1 MFLIGHQTQWD
12 FLIKLIQ
19 NQRIPQAMIF
29 SGQEKLGKKKIALE
43 FIKLLNCQKVQLQ
56 NKEKEIIPCQFCIPC
71 KTLQKNQSPNLIFL
85 EPIGKEIQINQIRN
99 LQISLSLKP
108 QLGDFKTAIIDQ
120 AETLNSEAQNCL
132 LKTLEE
138 PKGQVLLIL
147 ITSQLEKLLPT
158 IRSRCQILKFFPV
171 SFSEVSEKLK
181 RKIKETDLKKMFFLS
196 SGRPGQIIDFL
207 EKPEEFSQ
215 ALKIFQE
222 GEKILKSE
230 LFEKFIFISRFFGKE
245 ISLKEI
251 TNFLNGLE
259 NYLRLVLLKKIG
271 VKNEILDSFNLKE
284 VENYSYQ
291 KLKENLEN
299 IQTLKNLISYTNIN
313 FKLALENLFLNLEQN

>member
-1 MFLIGHQTQWD
+1 MFLIGHQTQWN

-19 NQRIPQAMIF
+19 NQRIPQAIIF

-43 FIKLLNCQKVQLQ
+43 FIKLLNCQKVHFQ
-56 NKEKEIIPCQFCIPC
+56 NKEKEITPCQFCISC
-71 KTLQKNQSPNLIFL
+71 KTLQKNRSPNLFFL
-85 EPIGKEIQINQIRN
+85 EPIGKEIQIDQIRN
-99 LQISLSLKP
+99 LQTILSLKP
-108 QLGDFKTAIIDQ
+108 QLGNFKTTIIDR

-132 LKTLEE
+132 LKNLEE

-147 ITSQLEKLLPT
+147 ITSQLERLLPT

-171 SFSEVSEKLK
+171 PFLEISEKLK
-181 RKIKETDLKKMFFLS
+181 GKVKETRLKKIFFLS
-196 SGRPGQIIDFL
+196 SGRPGQVIDFL

-215 ALKIFQE
+215 AVKIFQE
-222 GEKILKSE
+222 GERILKSE
-230 LFEKFIFISRFFGKE
+230 LFEKFIFISRFFRKE

-251 TNFLNGLE
+251 INFLNNLE

-284 VENYSYQ
+284 TKNYSYQ

-299 IQTLKNLISYTNIN
+299 IQILKNLISYTNIN
-313 FKLALENLFLNLEQN
+313 LKLALENLFLNLEPS